1 MNSNTAQVSA
11 STVSTSAVSTALR
24 GLVDALPLVI
34 FARAIGQAI
43 ESSGRISSVD
53 GACHTA

>member
-1 MNSNTAQVSA
+1 MNTTATQVSA
-11 STVSTSAVSTALR
+11 STLRASSVSTVLR

-34 FARAIGQAI
+34 FARAISQAI